1 MSILEI
7 FQHEVYVNIVYGI
20 SALYLLHLPRPPPPP
35 VRLQNALCTVNLRL
49 VFRGLFKLFLL
60 SEERK

>member
-20 SALYLLHLPRPPPPP
+20 SAFYLLHLPRPPPP

-49 VFRGLFKLFLL
+49 VFRELFKLFLL